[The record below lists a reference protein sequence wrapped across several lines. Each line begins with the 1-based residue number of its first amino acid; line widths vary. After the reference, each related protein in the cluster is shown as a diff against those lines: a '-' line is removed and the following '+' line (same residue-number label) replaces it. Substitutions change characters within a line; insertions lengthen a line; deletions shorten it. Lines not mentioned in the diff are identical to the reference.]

1 MVKVVLVDDHKIF
14 RQGLRVLL
22 ESEPDIKVIGEAA
35 NGDDGAIMVHELKP
49 DILVADIRMPGLTGI
64 QLSRAARE
72 SSPNTATIV
81 LSMFGD
87 EVYAL
92 EALEAGAMGYVV
104 KESSFEELILAVR
117 EALASRYFISQTLD
131 AEGVM
136 EKWWSKTE
144 GIER

>member
-1 MVKVVLVDDHKIF
+1 MVNVVLVDDHKIF

-22 ESEPDIKVIGEAA
+22 ESEPDIEVIGEAA
-35 NGDDGAIMVHELKP
+35 NGDDAAALVRELKP
-49 DILVADIRMPGLTGI
+49 DILVADIRMPGLNGI
-64 QLSRAARE
+64 ELARVARE
-72 SSPNTATIV
+72 CSPKTATIV

-92 EALEAGAMGYVV
+92 EALEAGARGYVV

-117 EALASRYFISQTLD
+117 EALASRYFISQTLN
-131 AEGVM
+131 AERVM

-144 GIER
+144 RTDR